1 MLAGWPDES
10 CGVISTIRAAAR
22 FQRGRSAWARPKPTV
37 VSVISYKKSYPG
49 LYAPPANK
57 GKVNLWGQGELFKED
72 RVMEDDSP
80 GKLKQEAWGR
90 IKDEELQPGHY
101 GRVSS
106 FLWFG
111 SSRDRLIV
119 QYPSVG
125 DEA

>member
-1 MLAGWPDES
+1 MS
-10 CGVISTIRAAAR
+10 RVVRSQTIRAAAR

-57 GKVNLWGQGELFKED
+57 GKVNLWGQGEPFKED
-72 RVMEDDSP
+72 RVTEDDSP